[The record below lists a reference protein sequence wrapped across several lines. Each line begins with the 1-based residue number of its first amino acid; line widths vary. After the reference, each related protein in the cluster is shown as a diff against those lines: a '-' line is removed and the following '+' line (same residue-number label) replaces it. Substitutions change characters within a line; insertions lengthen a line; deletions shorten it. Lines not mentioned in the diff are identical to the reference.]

1 LAPSSSPGR
10 IDGRVASTSGILQVQ
25 SSSVARTT
33 AVVEPPDPN
42 NLPNLD
48 PCGDDRPGHTN
59 GLSQED
65 DRFLRSVVEHTSKIM
80 EVVDLDGTLRSR
92 AWRSP

>member
-1 LAPSSSPGR
+1 MAPSSSPGG

-25 SSSVARTT
+25 SSSVARKT
-33 AVVEPPDPN
+33 AVMEPPVPDPN

-48 PCGDDRPGHTN
+48 PRGDDKPGHTK

-65 DRFLRSVVEHTSKIM
+65 DRYLRSVVENSSEFMKFG
-80 EVVDLDGTLRSR
+80 DLDGTLHSR
-92 AWRSP
+92 AWR

>member
-1 LAPSSSPGR
+1 M
-10 IDGRVASTSGILQVQ
+10 DGRVASTSGILQVQ
-25 SSSVARTT
+25 STSVAGKT
-33 AVVEPPDPN
+33 AVVEPPELDPN

-48 PCGDDRPGHTN
+48 PRGDDKPGHTN

-65 DRFLRSVVEHTSKIM
+65 DRYLRSIVENSSEIM
-80 EVVDLDGTLRSR
+80 KFVDLDGTLPSR

>member
-1 LAPSSSPGR
+1 M
-10 IDGRVASTSGILQVQ
+10 DGRVASTSGILQVQ
-25 SSSVARTT
+25 STSVAGKT
-33 AVVEPPDPN
+33 AVVEPPELDPN

-48 PCGDDRPGHTN
+48 PRGDDKPGHTN

-65 DRFLRSVVEHTSKIM
+65 DRYLRSVVENSSEIM
-80 EVVDLDGTLRSR
+80 KFVDLDGTLPSR

>member
-1 LAPSSSPGR
+1 
-10 IDGRVASTSGILQVQ
+10 VAGK
-25 SSSVARTT
+25 T
-33 AVVEPPDPN
+33 AVVEPPEPDPN

-48 PCGDDRPGHTN
+48 LRGDHRPGHTN

-65 DRFLRSVVEHTSKIM
+65 DRFLRSVAEHSSEITM
-80 EVVDLDGTLRSR
+80 VVHPDGTQRSR

>member
-1 LAPSSSPGR
+1 LAPSSSPGG

-25 SSSVARTT
+25 SSSVAGKT
-33 AVVEPPDPN
+33 AVVEPPEPDPN

-48 PCGDDRPGHTN
+48 PRGDDKPGHTK

-65 DRFLRSVVEHTSKIM
+65 DRYLRSVVENSSEFMKFG
-80 EVVDLDGTLRSR
+80 DLDGTLHSR
-92 AWRSP
+92 AWR

>member
-1 LAPSSSPGR
+1 M
-10 IDGRVASTSGILQVQ
+10 DGRVASTSGILQVQ
-25 SSSVARTT
+25 SSSVAGKT

-48 PCGDDRPGHTN
+48 PRGDDKPGHTK

-65 DRFLRSVVEHTSKIM
+65 DRYLRSVVENTSEIVKFG
-80 EVVDLDGTLRSR
+80 DLDGTLHSR
-92 AWRSP
+92 AWR

>member
-1 LAPSSSPGR
+1 M
-10 IDGRVASTSGILQVQ
+10 DGRVASTSGILQVQ
-25 SSSVARTT
+25 STSVAGKT
-33 AVVEPPDPN
+33 AVVEPPELDPN

-48 PCGDDRPGHTN
+48 PRGDDKPGHIN

-65 DRFLRSVVEHTSKIM
+65 DRYLRSIVENSSEIM
-80 EVVDLDGTLRSR
+80 KFVDLDGTLPSR